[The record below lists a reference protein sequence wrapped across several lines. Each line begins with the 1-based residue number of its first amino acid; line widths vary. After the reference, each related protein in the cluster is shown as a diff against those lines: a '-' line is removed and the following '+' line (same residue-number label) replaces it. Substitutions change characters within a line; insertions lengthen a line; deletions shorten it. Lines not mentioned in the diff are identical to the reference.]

1 VGKSAHY
8 KLLGP
13 YGSGTLWLLRND
25 DGTFI
30 VFNRLQIAK
39 LEQDGKAWIPLATE
53 WKVTS
58 TGSHELQVQHGVSD
72 GVIVSLHRGH

>member
-8 KLLGP
+8 KLGP

-39 LEQDGKAWIPLATE
+39 LEEDGKVWIPLATE

-58 TGSHELQVQHGVSD
+58 TGSHDLRVQHGVSD